1 MRYLQ
6 AGDDL
11 EELWDEIAQQIP
23 RRDATQCSSRWKNML
38 NPDLVKGPW
47 TKARGGKK
55 DDERGEKK
63 MKEEKREKERK

>member
-47 TKARGGKK
+47 TKARGKK
-55 DDERGEKK
+55 R
-63 MKEEKREKERK
+63 